1 MDRRRLLAVTG
12 TTAATLLA
20 GCSGGSGTDTAE
32 PAATETET
40 DTPTTSSGTPSS
52 ASANDHLRTVYE
64 AWVKLDADAFL
75 ATLHSTNNHPEDEV
89 RSSTED
95 LDFEGTLVE
104 LNAEIVND
112 TPDADAISQLFETGP
127 NLSEDDVSTFTDVQ
141 TVIASVAPTVDG
153 ETTNDAQANFKSFL
167 ETEKRHMLAVEDE
180 EWRFVL

>member
-20 GCSGGSGTDTAE
+20 GCSESSETNTAE
-32 PAATETET
+32 PEATET
-40 DTPTTSSGTPSS
+40 DTPTDSGGTPSS
-52 ASANDHLRTVYE
+52 ASAIDHLRTVYE

-75 ATLHSTNNHPEDEV
+75 ATLHSTNNHPEEEV
-89 RSSTED
+89 RGGAEN

-104 LNAEIVND
+104 LNAEIVNE

-141 TVIASVAPTVDG
+141 AVIASVNLTVDG
-153 ETTNDAQANFKSFL
+153 ETTNDAQANFKSSL
-167 ETEKRHMLAVEDE
+167 EAEKRHLLAIENG